1 MFLSATQHLGAG
13 SAAPRLRGAAELG
26 QSRHGS
32 GHEEGQAGGEDPGDG
47 DDDDDDGDD
56 DDVTQDEERCGDLAT
71 GPVLNLGH
79 WWSLAREY
87 GRSLVSSAAAWL
99 WSVFT

>member
-32 GHEEGQAGGEDPGDG
+32 GHEEGAAGGEDPGDG